1 MVEYQLLRAHSL
13 DELLEILDQRE
24 NVQLLAGGTDLMVD
38 LHHQDQKFDK
48 IDYLLDITAVDE
60 LKGIQL
66 GDKKGEIGALT
77 THAELVSN
85 PEIKEKLPFIAA
97 AASSIGSTQIRNRAT
112 IGGNLAN
119 AAACAD
125 SFSPLIALG
134 AEVVLR
140 SKGGARRVLLEDFVE
155 WPYQTI
161 IKTDEVLEKIVFA
174 MPQGEYYS
182 SYQKIGRRKAL
193 SISRISL
200 TLLAEVENGKVKKAQ
215 VASGAATPFP
225 VPFRKVNDYL
235 NGKSY
240 AEIDPVEAGN
250 IAADEMVGITGERW
264 STPYKRPALGK
275 LVERAVEDLL
285 EEAGYNG

>member
-161 IKTDEVLEKIVFA
+161 IKPDEVLEKIVFA

-200 TLLAEVENGKVKKAQ
+200 TLLAEVENGKVKKVQ

>member
-38 LHHQDQKFDK
+38 LHHQNQKFDK

-77 THAELVSN
+77 THAELVSS
-85 PEIKEKLPFIAA
+85 PEIKEKLPFIAE

-200 TLLAEVENGKVKKAQ
+200 TLLAEVENGRVKKAQ

-235 NGKSY
+235 NGKSF
-240 AEIDPVEAGN
+240 AEIDPIEAGN

>member
-1 MVEYQLLRAHSL
+1 MVKYQLLRAYSL
-13 DELLEILDQRE
+13 DELLEILDERE
-24 NVQLLAGGTDLMVD
+24 KVQLLAGGTDLMVD
-38 LHHQDQKFDK
+38 LHHQDQKFEK

-161 IKTDEVLEKIVFA
+161 IKPNEVLEKIVFA

-200 TLLAEVENGKVKKAQ
+200 TLLAEVENSRVKKAQ

-235 NGKSY
+235 QGKSY

>member
-13 DELLEILDQRE
+13 DELLEILDERE

-38 LHHQDQKFDK
+38 LHHQDEKFEK

-60 LKGIQL
+60 LKGIKL
-66 GDKKGEIGALT
+66 GAKKGEIGALT
-77 THAELVSN
+77 THAELVSSQ
-85 PEIKEKLPFIAA
+85 EIKKKLPFIAA

-125 SFSPLIALG
+125 SFSPLIALE

-161 IKTDEVLEKIVFA
+161 IRPEEVLEKIVFE

-200 TLLAEVENGKVKKAQ
+200 TLLAEVENGVVKKAQ

>member
-13 DELLEILDQRE
+13 DELLEILDERE

-38 LHHQDQKFDK
+38 LHHQDEKFEK
-48 IDYLLDITAVDE
+48 IDYLLDITDVDE
-60 LKGIQL
+60 LKGIKL
-66 GDKKGEIGALT
+66 GAETGEIGALT
-77 THAELVSN
+77 THAELVSSL
-85 PEIKEKLPFIAA
+85 EINKKLPFIAA

-125 SFSPLIALG
+125 SFSPLIALE

-140 SKGGARRVLLEDFVE
+140 SKGGARRVLLEDFVK
-155 WPYQTI
+155 WPYETI
-161 IKTDEVLEKIVFA
+161 IEADEVLEKIAFA

-200 TLLAEVENGKVKKAQ
+200 TLLAEVENKAIKKAQ

>member
-161 IKTDEVLEKIVFA
+161 IKPDEVLEKIVFA

-200 TLLAEVENGKVKKAQ
+200 TLLAEVENGRVKKAQ

-235 NGKSY
+235 NGKSF
-240 AEIDPVEAGN
+240 AEIDPIEAGN

>member
-85 PEIKEKLPFIAA
+85 SEIKEKLPFIAA

>member
-140 SKGGARRVLLEDFVE
+140 SKRGARRVLLEDFVE

-225 VPFRKVNDYL
+225 VPFRQVNDYL

>member
-13 DELLEILDQRE
+13 DELLEILDERE

-38 LHHQDQKFDK
+38 LHHQDEKFEK
-48 IDYLLDITAVDE
+48 IDYLLDITDVDE
-60 LKGIQL
+60 LKGIKL
-66 GDKKGEIGALT
+66 GAETGEIGALT
-77 THAELVSN
+77 THAELVSSS
-85 PEIKEKLPFIAA
+85 EINKKLPFIAA

-125 SFSPLIALG
+125 SFSPLIALE

-140 SKGGARRVLLEDFVE
+140 SKGGARRVLLEDFVK
-155 WPYQTI
+155 WPYETI
-161 IKTDEVLEKIVFA
+161 IEADEVLEKIVFA

-200 TLLAEVENGKVKKAQ
+200 TLLAEVENKAIKKAQ

-225 VPFRKVNDYL
+225 VPFRKVNNYL

>member
-77 THAELVSN
+77 THAELVSS
-85 PEIKEKLPFIAA
+85 PEIKEKLPFIAE

-140 SKGGARRVLLEDFVE
+140 SKRGARRVLLEDFVE

-225 VPFRKVNDYL
+225 VPFRQVNDYL
-235 NGKSY
+235 KKLIQLKL
-240 AEIDPVEAGN
+240 EI
-250 IAADEMVGITGERW
+250 
-264 STPYKRPALGK
+264 
-275 LVERAVEDLL
+275 
-285 EEAGYNG
+285 

>member
-60 LKGIQL
+60 LKGIKL

-161 IKTDEVLEKIVFA
+161 IKPDEVLEKIVFA

>member
-13 DELLEILDQRE
+13 DELLEILDERE

-38 LHHQDQKFDK
+38 LHHQDEKFEK
-48 IDYLLDITAVDE
+48 IDYLLDITDVDE
-60 LKGIQL
+60 LKGIKL
-66 GDKKGEIGALT
+66 GAETGEIGALT
-77 THAELVSN
+77 THAELVSSL
-85 PEIKEKLPFIAA
+85 EINKKLPFIAA

-125 SFSPLIALG
+125 SFSPLIALE

-140 SKGGARRVLLEDFVE
+140 SKGGARRVLLEDFVK
-155 WPYQTI
+155 WPYETI
-161 IKTDEVLEKIVFA
+161 IEADEVLEKIAFA

-200 TLLAEVENGKVKKAQ
+200 TLLAEVENKAIKKAQ

-225 VPFRKVNDYL
+225 VPFRKVNNYL

>member
-77 THAELVSN
+77 THSELVKS

-125 SFSPLIALG
+125 SFSPLIALE

-161 IKTDEVLEKIVFA
+161 IRRDEVLEKIVFE

-200 TLLAEVENGKVKKAQ
+200 TLLAEVENGRVKKAQ

-250 IAADEMVGITGERW
+250 IAAAEMVGITGERW

>member
-13 DELLEILDQRE
+13 EEALEILAE
-24 NVQLLAGGTDLMVD
+24 KNNVEILAGGTDLLVD
-38 LHHQDQKFDK
+38 LHHQDEKFDN
-48 IDYLLDITAVDE
+48 IDYLLDITAVEE
-60 LKGIQL
+60 LKGIKL
-66 GDKKGEIGALT
+66 GAETGEIGALT
-77 THAELVSN
+77 SHAEIVSS

-134 AEVVLR
+134 AELVLR
-140 SKGGARRVLLEDFVE
+140 SKDGARRVLLEDFVE
-155 WPYQTI
+155 WPFQTI
-161 IKTDEVLEKIVFA
+161 KKDKEILEKIVFK

-200 TLLAEVENGKVKKAQ
+200 TLLAEVENGAVKKAQ

-225 VPFRKVNDYL
+225 VPFRKVNKYL

-250 IAADEMVGITGERW
+250 IASDEMVGITGERW

-275 LVERAVEDLL
+275 LVERAIADLL

>member
-77 THAELVSN
+77 THAELVSS
-85 PEIKEKLPFIAA
+85 PEIKEKLPFIAE

-200 TLLAEVENGKVKKAQ
+200 TLLAEVENGRVKKAQ

-235 NGKSY
+235 NGKSF
-240 AEIDPVEAGN
+240 AEIDPIEAGN

>member
-1 MVEYQLLRAHSL
+1 MIEYQLLRAHSL
-13 DELLEILDQRE
+13 EEVLEILAEKD
-24 NVQLLAGGTDLMVD
+24 NVEILAGGTDLMVD
-38 LHHQDQKFDK
+38 LHHQDEKFEE
-48 IDYLLDITAVDE
+48 IDYLLDITDIDD
-60 LKGIQL
+60 LRGIKL
-66 GDKKGEIGALT
+66 GAETGEIGALT
-77 THAELVSN
+77 THAELVSSE
-85 PEIKEKLPFIAA
+85 EINKKLPFIAA

-134 AEVVLR
+134 AEIVLR
-140 SKGGARRVLLEDFVE
+140 SKGGARKVLLEDFVE

-161 IKTDEVLEKIVFA
+161 DKNNEILEKIVFK

-200 TLLAEVENGKVKKAQ
+200 TLLAEVENDAVKKAQ

-225 VPFRKVNDYL
+225 VPFRKVNKYL
-235 NGKSY
+235 NGKTYSQ
-240 AEIDPVEAGN
+240 IDPIEAGN
-250 IAADEMVGITGERW
+250 IAADEMVSITGERW

>member
-13 DELLEILDQRE
+13 EEALEILE
-24 NVQLLAGGTDLMVD
+24 EKNNVQILAGGTDLMVD
-38 LHHQDQKFDK
+38 LHHQDEKFDN
-48 IDYLLDITAVDE
+48 IDYLLDITDVDE
-60 LKGIQL
+60 LRGIKL
-66 GDKKGEIGALT
+66 VAETGEIGALT
-77 THAELVSN
+77 THAELVSSE
-85 PEIKEKLPFIAA
+85 EINKKLPFIAA

-134 AEVVLR
+134 AEIVLR
-140 SKGGARRVLLEDFVE
+140 SKGGARKVLLEDFVE

-161 IKTDEVLEKIVFA
+161 DKENEVLEKIVFK

-200 TLLAEVENGKVKKAQ
+200 TLLAEVENGAVKKAQ

-225 VPFRKVNDYL
+225 VPFRKVNKYL
-235 NGKSY
+235 NGKTY
-240 AEIDPVEAGN
+240 AQIDPIEAGN
-250 IAADEMVGITGERW
+250 IAADEMVSITGERW